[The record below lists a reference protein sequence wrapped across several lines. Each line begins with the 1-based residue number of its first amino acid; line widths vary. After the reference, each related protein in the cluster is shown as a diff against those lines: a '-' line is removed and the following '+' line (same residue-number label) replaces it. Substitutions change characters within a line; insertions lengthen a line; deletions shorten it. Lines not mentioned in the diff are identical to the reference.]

1 MSIQV
6 IGLIG
11 YWNFEDGGAKDLSG
25 NNYDG
30 ELNGDAKII
39 EAVGLG
45 GRGLVHVNVSAKKV
59 GNSALVLD
67 GDGDFVETT
76 LTDLSGSELSIQYWF
91 KGDSNQS
98 AVRQQGGPGWIV
110 AGWSGQHILFND
122 GGTSGVSI
130 GPDYNDGEWHHI
142 TMTWKQNTEN
152 GFSSYVDGKL
162 ITARN
167 SSNTPIPNIGAPIQF
182 GAFLGKYEFAK
193 GQLDEIAIWNRALSF
208 GEISSQWNT
217 VLSGSENGIVGYWN
231 FDNGSATDLSEN
243 EFNGELKG
251 DAIIQ
256 IADIPNLGGVPT
268 RTIIETYNGEID
280 KNSVLSLDGDGDYV
294 KTPLT
299 NLSGDELTII
309 LVSRGF
315 FKSAV
320 QKAVVGSGGLEWETI
335 LQNDEVLME

>member
-1 MSIQV
+1 
-6 IGLIG
+6 
-11 YWNFEDGGAKDLSG
+11 
-25 NNYDG
+25 
-30 ELNGDAKII
+30 
-39 EAVGLG
+39 
-45 GRGLVHVNVSAKKV
+45 
-59 GNSALVLD
+59 
-67 GDGDFVETT
+67 
-76 LTDLSGSELSIQYWF
+76 
-91 KGDSNQS
+91 
-98 AVRQQGGPGWIV
+98 
-110 AGWSGQHILFND
+110 
-122 GGTSGVSI
+122 
-130 GPDYNDGEWHHI
+130 
-142 TMTWKQNTEN
+142 MTWKQNTEN

-231 FDNGSATDLSEN
+231 FDNVSATDLSEN

-268 RTIIETYNGEID
+268 RTIIETYNGEVD

-299 NLSGDELTII
+299 NLSGCLLYTSPSPRDATL
-309 LVSRGF
+309 SRMPS
-315 FKSAV
+315 SA
-320 QKAVVGSGGLEWETI
+320 
-335 LQNDEVLME
+335 